1 MSTPGLNTDSLCKL
15 SPLEQGDLPGRT
27 MGSGPQWDTTRY
39 KMRAKS
45 NLLLV
50 QDAKVNGT
58 HLKLGSQE
66 PKSILPSRRHCRQPG
81 VPGRTATTNKQQQR
95 FRKVLG
101 NLQAPTGLCTASSL
115 KALGTDLPQKT
126 RREELWV
133 LPREQAGMR
142 SRNSAFPGVLLMP
155 GIR

>member
-1 MSTPGLNTDSLCKL
+1 MSTPGLNTDSLHKL

-27 MGSGPQWDTTRY
+27 MGSGPQWDTMRY

-81 VPGRTATTNKQQQR
+81 VPGRTATTNKQTTT
-95 FRKVLG
+95 KVQE
-101 NLQAPTGLCTASSL
+101 NPWKSSSSNGAVHCFFL
-115 KALGTDLPQKT
+115 KGIRNGPATEDKT
-126 RREELWV
+126 R
-133 LPREQAGMR
+133 
-142 SRNSAFPGVLLMP
+142 
-155 GIR
+155 